1 MNSKNLI
8 CPRCQ
13 GQLQFLE
20 KRGVYECP
28 YCGYAEQV
36 IDSDQVKIEKL
47 RLQEELRKSKK
58 EEAKAFK
65 KSKFSKVIIVFDVIC
80 AIAMMSSFSNGKILA
95 GFIALLQI
103 GVFTSAW
110 LSGAGI
116 IKEKFNGMHTVLA
129 IIGFVLIIPY
139 CMLASNEKKPENNQK
154 AIEINSD
161 SPMADST
168 PEVIVSNE
176 VETES
181 EKVSDIDTEELQV
194 DSFEGTESV
203 DPNTVDGDDE
213 KSAEAALIDG
223 MRPEFK
229 ETMDSYEAFFD
240 EYVAFMQKYTEDTSS
255 ALSMLGDYTK
265 FMTQYADAMEKMD
278 ALGEEDLNDAEL
290 KYYIE
295 VTGRINQKLLSVIQ

>member
-36 IDSDQVKIEKL
+36 IDSDQVKIEKM
-47 RLQEELRKSKK
+47 RIQEELRKSKK
-58 EEAKAFK
+58 EDAKAFK
-65 KSKFSKVIIVFDVIC
+65 KSKFSKVIIAFLVIC
-80 AIAMMSSFSNGKILA
+80 AIAMMSSFSSGRVLA
-95 GFIALLQI
+95 GIIALLQL

-129 IIGFVLIIPY
+129 TVGFVLIIPY
-139 CMLASNEKKPENNQK
+139 CMLSTGEKKPENNLK
-154 AIEINSD
+154 AVEINND
-161 SPMADST
+161 SPIVDST
-168 PEVIVSNE
+168 PEAIVSNDEKIEIEE
-176 VETES
+176 VTNT
-181 EKVSDIDTEELQV
+181 DIEELQ
-194 DSFEGTESV
+194 DDYSEDEESV
-203 DPNTVDGDDE
+203 DSDTADGGK
-213 KSAEAALIDG
+213 KSAEVTQING

-229 ETMDSYEAFFD
+229 KTMDSYETFFD
-240 EYVAFMQKYTEDTSS
+240 EYVAFMRKYTENTAN
-255 ALSMLGDYTK
+255 ALTMLDDYTK
-265 FMTQYADAMEKMD
+265 FMTQYADAMEKME

-290 KYYIE
+290 KYYLE
-295 VTGRINQKLLSVIQ
+295 VTGRINQKLLSVVQ